1 MKLQHYAAVLLFTI
15 GWFAA
20 GTASAQDTGLAGNWV
35 LAHKTSLSGVDYVN
49 TVDSVVQVAKK
60 GNQWTL
66 ARTNQGV
73 VTTEVLPEGAQPVVS
88 TTKDN
93 RQRTIKVTW
102 NGERAFSEDKSF
114 SAPNAP
120 DKSALHI
127 RDEYSLSADGKT
139 LTVTRFFENVQDAN
153 DKWSAKGEYTRK

>member
-20 GTASAQDTGLAGNWV
+20 GTACAQETGFSGNWV

-49 TVDSVVQVAKK
+49 TVDSAVQVSRKDS
-60 GNQWTL
+60 QWTL
-66 ARTNQGV
+66 SRTNQGV
-73 VTTEVLPEGAQPVVS
+73 VTTEVLPEGAQPVMS

-93 RQRTIKVTW
+93 RQRSIKVSW
-102 NGERAFSEDKSF
+102 NGEHAFSEDKTF

-127 RDEYSLSADGKT
+127 RDEYRLSADGKT
-139 LTVTRFFENVQDAN
+139 LTVIRYFENVQDAN